1 MSLNRLTCL
10 FNGLLAVMIWL
21 SLEELTVLLSSTSL
35 FVGQTFRWNLR
46 QGPLLSALSIWS

>member
-1 MSLNRLTCL
+1 MSLNRLACL